1 MAGGVV
7 ARMSEDESPVG
18 EIDFDHHDPAFVAD
32 PHPRLAEIRES
43 HPLIHSEHYGG
54 FWLLSRYE
62 DVTAAAIDWQR
73 FTSSVVG
80 TTVIPPSQPRDY
92 PQLPIELDPPKHTL
106 YRNIVNPIFAKS
118 RVEVLRPELH
128 ELATDLLGSI
138 VERGRGDFVSEF
150 ATPMSLGTLGMF
162 MGLPLEDQRKWGD
175 WVRRMFEGSINDPE
189 EQKRAGAEFQ
199 DYLDGLVAERK
210 QERRDDFISLLL
222 DTEVDGHRLT
232 DLEIRGFGV
241 VMLMAGHETTAGAM
255 SMTTQF
261 LAEEPEIRERVFA
274 EPDLIPTAV
283 NEFLRLFP
291 SIQVFCR
298 NAAED
303 LELHGAEIK
312 LGEVVA
318 LAYAAANRD
327 PRQFPEP
334 DACVLDRQPNR
345 HVTFGYGRH
354 LCLGANVARLEMAV
368 MLAELAERMPD
379 FALDPDQAPVWRA
392 RGDVRGL
399 LSLPLVLNY

>member
-1 MAGGVV
+1 MT
-7 ARMSEDESPVG
+7 EDKSPVV
-18 EIDFDHHDPAFVAD
+18 ETDFDHHDPAFVAD
-32 PHPRLAEIRES
+32 PHPILAEIRES
-43 HPLIHSEHYGG
+43 HPLIHSDRYGG

-62 DVTAAAIDWQR
+62 DVTAAAIDWKR

-106 YRNIVNPIFAKS
+106 YRSIVNPIFAKS
-118 RVEVLRPELH
+118 RVEALRPELH
-128 ELATDLLGSI
+128 EMAASLLAPI

-150 ATPMSLGTLGMF
+150 ATPMSLGTLGIF
-162 MGLPLEDQRKWGD
+162 MGLPVEDQPKWGD
-175 WVRRMFEGSINDPE
+175 WVRRMFEGSIKDPD
-189 EQKRAGAEFQ
+189 EQSRAGKEFQ
-199 DYLDGLVAERK
+199 DYLDALVAERK
-210 QERRDDFISLLL
+210 EKRRDDFISLLL

-261 LAEEPEIRERVFA
+261 LAQEPEIRERVFA
-274 EPDLIPTAV
+274 DRALIPTAV

-298 NAAED
+298 NAVED
-303 LELHGAEIK
+303 MELHGAEIK
-312 LGEVVA
+312 MGEVVA

-327 PRQFPEP
+327 PREFADPN
-334 DACVLDRQPNR
+334 ACVLDRKPNR
-345 HVTFGYGRH
+345 HVTFGYGHH

-368 MLAELAERMPD
+368 MLAELAERMPE
-379 FALDPDQAPVWRA
+379 FSLDPNEAPVWRA

-399 LSLPLVLNY
+399 LSLPLVLSD

>member
-1 MAGGVV
+1 MRHAEDHV
-7 ARMSEDESPVG
+7 AEA
-18 EIDFDHHDPAFVAD
+18 DFDHHDPAFVAD
-32 PHPRLAEIRES
+32 PHPVLAEIRER
-43 HPLIHSEHYGG
+43 HPLIHSDHYGG
-54 FWLLSRYE
+54 FWLLSRYD
-62 DVTAAAIDWQR
+62 DVTEAAMDWER

-106 YRNIVNPIFAKS
+106 YRSIVNPIFAKS
-118 RVEVLRPELH
+118 RVEALRPDLH
-128 ELATDLLGSI
+128 ELAESLLTPI
-138 VERGRGDFVSEF
+138 VERGNGDFVAEF

-162 MGLPLEDQRKWGD
+162 MGLPVEDQPKWGD
-175 WVRRMFEGSINDPE
+175 WVRRMFEGSINDPD

-199 DYLDGLVAERK
+199 EYLDGLVAERK
-210 QERRDDFISLLL
+210 KERRDDFISLLL
-222 DTEVDGHRLT
+222 DTEVEGHRLT

-255 SMTTQF
+255 GMTVKF
-261 LAEEPEIRERVFA
+261 LAEEPEIRERIYA
-274 EPDLIPTAV
+274 EPELIPSAV

-298 NAAED
+298 NASHDVEV
-303 LELHGAEIK
+303 HGAEIEE
-312 LGEVVA
+312 GEVVA

-327 PRQFPEP
+327 PREFPEP
-334 DACVLDRQPNR
+334 DSCVLDRKPNR
-345 HVTFGYGRH
+345 HVTFGYGHH

-368 MLAELAERMPD
+368 MLEQIARLMPS
-379 FALDPDQAPVWRA
+379 FKLDPNQEAVWRA

-399 LSLPLVLNY
+399 LSLPLVLTS

>member
-1 MAGGVV
+1 
-7 ARMSEDESPVG
+7 MSESETPIV
-18 EIDFDHHDPAFVAD
+18 ETDFDHHDPAFVAD
-32 PHPRLAEIRES
+32 PHPVLAEIREE
-43 HPLIHSEHYGG
+43 HPLIHSGHYGG

-62 DVTAAAIDWQR
+62 DVTEAAIDWRR

-106 YRNIVNPIFAKS
+106 YRSIVNPIFAKS
-118 RVEVLRPELH
+118 RVEALRPDLH
-128 ELATDLLGSI
+128 ELAASLLEPI
-138 VERGRGDFVSEF
+138 VERGSGDFVAEF

-162 MGLPLEDQRKWGD
+162 MGLPVEDQPKWGD

-189 EQKRAGAEFQ
+189 EQKRAGQEFQ

-222 DTEVDGHRLT
+222 DTEVEGHRLT

-255 SMTTQF
+255 SMTAQF
-261 LAEEPEIRERVFA
+261 LAEEPEIRSRVFA
-274 EPDLIPTAV
+274 EPESIPSAV

-303 LELHGAEIK
+303 LELHGAKIK
-312 LGEVVA
+312 MGEVVA

-327 PRQFPEP
+327 PREFPEP
-334 DACVLDRQPNR
+334 DACVLERKPNR
-345 HVTFGYGRH
+345 HVTFGYGHH

-368 MLAELAERMPD
+368 MLAELAERMPN
-379 FALDPDQAPVWRA
+379 FELDPDQDPVWRA

-399 LSLPLVLNY
+399 LALPLLLER

>member
-1 MAGGVV
+1 
-7 ARMSEDESPVG
+7 MSDGSADLVTTS
-18 EIDFDHHDPAFVAD
+18 FDHHDPAFVAD
-32 PHPRLAEIRES
+32 PHPVLAAIRERS
-43 HPLIHSEHYGG
+43 PIIHSDRYGG
-54 FWLLSRYE
+54 FWLLSRYD
-62 DVTAAAIDWQR
+62 DVTEAAIDWRR

-106 YRNIVNPIFAKS
+106 YRSIVNGIFAKS
-118 RVEVLRPELH
+118 RVDALRPDLH
-128 ELATDLLGSI
+128 ELAGSLLAPI
-138 VERGRGDFVSEF
+138 AERGHGDFVSEF

-162 MGLPLEDQRKWGD
+162 MGLPVADQPLWAD
-175 WVRRMFEGSINDPE
+175 WVRRMFEGSIKDPE
-189 EQKRAGAEFQ
+189 GQKRAGREFEE
-199 DYLDGLVAERK
+199 YLDNLVAERK
-210 QERRDDFISLLL
+210 EHRRDDFISLLL
-222 DTEVDGHRLT
+222 DTEVEGHRLT

-255 SMTTQF
+255 SMTTKF
-261 LAEEPEIRERVFA
+261 LAEEPEVRHRLFG
-274 EPDLIPTAV
+274 EPALIPSAV

-303 LELHGAEIK
+303 LELHGERVEE
-312 LGEVVA
+312 GEVVA

-327 PRQFPEP
+327 PREFPDP
-334 DACVLDRQPNR
+334 DACVLDRKPNK
-345 HVTFGYGRH
+345 HVTFGYGHH

-368 MLAELAERMPD
+368 MLAELASRLPE
-379 FALDPDQAPVWRA
+379 FALDPAQPPVWRA

-399 LSLPLVLNY
+399 LSLPIVVAG